1 MDTTKQNPL
10 GAAGELTPTRKPKS
24 SYRKANRSSRF
35 NQGQFNK
42 ALLPVPVAVLA
53 ERGGL

>member
-1 MDTTKQNPL
+1 MDTTNNKGAPL
-10 GAAGELTPTRKPKS
+10 HGTPSTPRG
-24 SYRKANRSSRF
+24 KANRSGRF